1 MVRFRVHFSELEMFY
16 FVSENNTPIAD
27 EKQCMKLTVVL
38 CDSIRKMHQIN
49 YEDIVIATVAKK

>member
-1 MVRFRVHFSELEMFY
+1 MSSIDGTRMVRFRVHFSELEMFY

-38 CDSIRKMHQIN
+38 CDSIRKN
-49 YEDIVIATVAKK
+49 ASK